1 MPRTLLLLATLAL
14 GACDEADEGRDE
26 DTDETDSYGAM
37 PYCDEVVEDLTPAD
51 PALGTTG
58 GAFLDAIPAD
68 GATAVSWS
76 DGDASTLAFAITV
89 DPDSL
94 RLVVAEAVY
103 PETDGPSPSIAVD
116 CPDYLAVE
124 AVVTLETDDGRLAER
139 IDAVLVLD
147 EHVAPD
153 GTIAFSASLDPDA
166 LGGTLDV
173 ASFLPRDDYDSVSL
187 SLWAG
192 LQGGA
197 LTGTLSAQGEGNDG
211 DIAWAENIELAVI
224 GGASEAE

>member
-14 GACDEADEGRDE
+14 GACDEADDGRDE

-37 PYCDEVVEDLTPAD
+37 PYCDEVVTALAPAD

-58 GAFLDAIPAD
+58 EGFLDAIPAD

-76 DGDASTLAFAITV
+76 DGAAGTLAFTITV
-89 DPDSL
+89 APESL

-103 PETDGPSPSIAVD
+103 PETDGPSPAIAVE
-116 CPDYLAVE
+116 CPDYIAIDATVL
-124 AVVTLETDDGRLAER
+124 LETDDGRLAER
-139 IDAVLVLD
+139 LDAVLVLD
-147 EHVAPD
+147 EHESPD
-153 GTIAFSASLDPDA
+153 GTIAFSASLDPDD
-166 LGGTLDV
+166 LVGTLDV
-173 ASFLPRDDYDSVSL
+173 SSFLPRDDYDAVSL

-192 LQGGA
+192 LQGDA
-197 LTGTLSAQGEGNDG
+197 LTGTLSAQGEGTDG

-224 GGASEAE
+224 GGLSEAE